1 MGAAFSAAIVYWNGR
16 WIAWNNQNRMESNG
30 LRWNWQSTY
39 RPRQDID
46 NEIVKY
52 INRGESVS
60 IDVVVF
66 VANAIQFSKSLSVSL
81 FTDPNASYAAICR
94 FSSQVND

>member
-30 LRWNWQSTY
+30 LRWDWQSTY

-66 VANAIQFSKSLSVSL
+66 AANAIQFSKSLFVLL
-81 FTDPNASYAAICR
+81 FTDPNAS
-94 FSSQVND
+94 